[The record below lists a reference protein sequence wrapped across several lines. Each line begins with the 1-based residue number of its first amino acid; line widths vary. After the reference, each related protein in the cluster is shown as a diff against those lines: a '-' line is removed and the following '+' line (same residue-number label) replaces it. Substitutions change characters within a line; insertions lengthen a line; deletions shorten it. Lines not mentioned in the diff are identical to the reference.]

1 MKLLRTFTTINQEIN
16 MEEAPASAAT
26 VTLGGSIVNV
36 FASPGE
42 VFADLRGK
50 EPSTSLWLVPL
61 LVSLLMVVLF
71 TYVFS
76 SNETFRG
83 QMIEAQTKS
92 LQKAVEEGKITQQ
105 QADQQADRLQNMGNM
120 FLVFGI
126 VFGSIFAAV
135 FFFGGGAFLWLGGK
149 IVLKSPAAYGK
160 YLEVYG
166 ISTWIGALGAV
177 VTLMMMI
184 GLNTMYASPSASL
197 AVLSTYDF
205 SSHTHKFLSAL
216 NVFSIWQT
224 AVLGLG
230 LAKLSDKSTG
240 MAMGLVFGLWI
251 VWVVAAVF
259 LGIYR

>member
-1 MKLLRTFTTINQEIN
+1 
-16 MEEAPASAAT
+16 MEETPTPPAT

-42 VFADLRGK
+42 VFTDLRGK
-50 EPSTSLWLVPL
+50 EPRTSLWIAPL

-71 TYVFS
+71 SYVFS

-83 QMIEAQTKS
+83 QLIEAQTKA

-105 QADQQADRLQNMGNM
+105 LADQQADRMQNMGSM

-126 VFGSIFAAV
+126 VFGAIFAVV
-135 FFFGGGAFLWLGGK
+135 FFFGGGLFLWLGGK
-149 IVLKSPAAYGK
+149 LVLKSPAAYGK

-166 ISTWIGALGAV
+166 ISAWIGALGAI

-205 SSHTHKFLSAL
+205 SSNTHKFLSAL
-216 NVFSIWQT
+216 NVFSLWQT
-224 AVLGLG
+224 AVVGIG
-230 LAKLSDKSTG
+230 LAKLSEKSTG
-240 MAMGLVFGLWI
+240 MAMGLVFGMWV